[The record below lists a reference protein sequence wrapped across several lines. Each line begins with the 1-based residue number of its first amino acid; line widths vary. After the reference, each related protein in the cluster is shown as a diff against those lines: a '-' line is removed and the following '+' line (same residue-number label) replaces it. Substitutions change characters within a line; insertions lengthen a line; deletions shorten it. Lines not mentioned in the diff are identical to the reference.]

1 MGDSK
6 IPKKAAPPSQD
17 THEYAMGDETFNLER
32 NPWESMTALKA
43 RCEFFEV
50 LAPETTE
57 EAVAAVAK
65 SALWY
70 NVRYLG
76 CGYDQALLDSVGN
89 PETLVVVKAKEAPN
103 QQNNA
108 PIQGGTRDQAN
119 LFK

>member
-32 NPWESMTALKA
+32 NPWESMTAFKA
-43 RCEFFEV
+43 RCEFFEF